1 MANSNKWSGYFK
13 VVSPAQQTTKMT
25 DSQEMADVGAY
36 NNYTW
41 YQRLIQGSASRM
53 TRYREYDLMDN
64 DVEVARALD
73 TIAEEMTGDG
83 NPNSHNPLDVEIL
96 TNEEDPIASQTIV
109 TVRAALRRWSRVH
122 DYENMLFH
130 IARLMIKY
138 GDVFFRKKKFQIHEK
153 WKFIHPKNVVAGLV
167 DANDA
172 TKVVGWQIK
181 TDVTKPRS
189 GGYSMPLGAKQDSQ
203 FQTEIVDAD
212 EIVRF
217 TLNNDMSDTAPFG
230 ESILRAVYRSH
241 KQKELLED
249 SVLIY
254 RIQRA
259 PERRAF
265 YIDVGKMPPQRV
277 KQYLEQ
283 IKNEIRQKKVPSM
296 MGGQENVDSVYNPQ
310 SMSEDFFFA
319 SRPDGRGSKVETLP
333 GGQGLGELADL
344 EYFQRKVWR
353 GLRVPA
359 SYMIEQQE
367 GGQIWNDGKVGVAY
381 IQELRFCIFVM
392 RLQSSLE
399 KVLDTEFKS
408 YLRSAGIQ
416 IDEQIYQ
423 IRLPE
428 PSNFGKYKQ
437 LEVDGQLLSA
447 YGTADGI
454 TYLSKRFILKRYLQ
468 LDDDEIILNE
478 RMLREERGMNPNDD
492 NVAVLYAPPPEPGMM
507 GGGFGGSPMGMT
519 SGNTAGGLPGAPGEG
534 LPPGPGGA
542 EGPGMGGGAGGGAAP
557 AGPAQ

>member
-109 TVRAALRRWSRVH
+109 TVRAALRRWSRIH

-138 GDVFFRKKKFQIHEK
+138 GDVFFRKKKFQPHEK
-153 WKFIHPKNVVAGLV
+153 WKFIHPKNVIAALV

-172 TKVVGWQIK
+172 TKVVAWQIK
-181 TDVTKPRS
+181 SDITKPRS

-203 FQTEIVDAD
+203 YQTEIVPVD

-296 MGGQENVDSVYNPQ
+296 NGGQESVDSVYNPQ

-399 KVLDTEFKS
+399 KVLDTEFKT
-408 YLRSAGIQ
+408 YLRSANIQ
-416 IDEQIYQ
+416 IDEQIYM

-447 YGTADGI
+447 YGTADGV

-492 NVAVLYAPPPEPGMM
+492 NVAVLYAPPAEPGLAM
-507 GGGFGGSPMGMT
+507 GGGFGGAPMGMS
-519 SGNTAGGLPGAPGEG
+519 SGNTGGLPGAPGEG
-534 LPPGPGGA
+534 LPPGPEGA
-542 EGPGMGGGAGGGAAP
+542 QGPGLPGAAGAGPAP
-557 AGPAQ
+557 AGPAA

>member
-1 MANSNKWSGYFK
+1 MANSKWSGYFK
-13 VVSPAQQTTKMT
+13 VVSPAQSTTKMT

-64 DVEVARALD
+64 DVEVSRALD
-73 TIAEEMTGDG
+73 TIAEEMTGEG
-83 NPNSHNPLDVEIL
+83 NPNSHLPLEVQIL
-96 TNEEDPIASQTIV
+96 TNEEDPVASQTIV
-109 TVRAALRRWSRVH
+109 TVRAALRRWSKIH
-122 DYENMLFH
+122 DWENRIFH

-138 GDVFFRKKKFQIHEK
+138 GDVFFRKPTKHER
-153 WKFIHPKNVVAGLV
+153 WKFVHPKNVVAALV

-172 TKVVGWQIK
+172 TKVVAWQIK
-181 TDVTKPRS
+181 VDITKPRS
-189 GGYSMPLGAKQDSQ
+189 GGYSMPLGAKQDTQ
-203 FQTEIVDAD
+203 MQTEIVPAD
-212 EIVRF
+212 ELVRF

-230 ESILRAVYRSH
+230 ESILRPVYRCH

-265 YIDVGKMPPQRV
+265 YIDVGKLPPQRV
-277 KQYLEQ
+277 KAYLEQ
-283 IKNEIRQKKVPSM
+283 VKNEIRQKKVPSIN
-296 MGGQENVDSVYNPQ
+296 GGQMEVDSVYNPQ

-319 SRPDGRGSKVETLP
+319 SRPDGRGTKVEVLQ
-333 GGQGLGELADL
+333 GGQGLGELSDL

-359 SYMIEQQE
+359 SYMIEQQD

-381 IQELRFCIFVM
+381 IQELRFCLFVM
-392 RLQSSLE
+392 RLQAALQYE
-399 KVLDTEFKS
+399 IDKEFKL
-408 YLRSAGIQ
+408 YLRVCGIQ
-416 IDEQIYQ
+416 IDETMYE

-454 TYLSKRFILKRYLQ
+454 TYMSKRFILKKYLQ
-468 LDDDEIILNE
+468 LSEDEIILNE
-478 RMLREERGMNPNDD
+478 RMLREEKGLNPNDD
-492 NVAVLYAPPPEPGMM
+492 DITQLYAPPVEPGAM
-507 GGGFGGSPMGMT
+507 GGGFGGSPVGMS
-519 SGNTAGGLPGAPGEG
+519 SGNGGMPGMPGEA
-534 LPPGPGGA
+534 GA
-542 EGPGMGGGAGGGAAP
+542 EGMPTGNEGAGGAAGGAGGAAP
-557 AGPAQ
+557 PAGGPAGQI

>member
-1 MANSNKWSGYFK
+1 MANSKWSGYFK
-13 VVSPAQQTTKMT
+13 VVSPAQSTTKMT

-64 DVEVARALD
+64 DVEVSRALD
-73 TIAEEMTGDG
+73 TIAEEMTGEG
-83 NPNSHNPLDVEIL
+83 NPNSHLPFEIQIL
-96 TNEEDPIASQTIV
+96 TNEEDPVASQTIV
-109 TVRAALRRWSRVH
+109 TVRAALRRWSKIHNWDNRLYDVG
-122 DYENMLFH
+122 
-130 IARLMIKY
+130 RLMIKY
-138 GDVFFRKKKFQIHEK
+138 GDVFFRKPNMYER
-153 WKFIHPKNVVAGLV
+153 WKFIHPKNVVAAIV
-167 DANDA
+167 DSNDA
-172 TKVVGWQIK
+172 TKVIGWQIK
-181 TDVTKPRS
+181 TDITKPRN

-203 FQTEIVDAD
+203 FQTEIIPAE

-217 TLNNDMSDTAPFG
+217 TLNNDMSDSAPFG
-230 ESILRAVYRSH
+230 ESVLRPVYRSH

-259 PERRAF
+259 PERRVF

-277 KQYLEQ
+277 KAYLEQ
-283 IKNEIRQKKVPSM
+283 VKNEIRQKKVPSM
-296 MGGQENVDSVYNPQ
+296 NGGQMEVDSVYNPQ

-319 SRPDGRGSKVETLP
+319 SRPDGKGSKVETLP

-359 SYMIEQQE
+359 SYMIEQQD

-381 IQELRFCIFVM
+381 IQELRFCLFVM
-392 RLQSSLE
+392 RLQSALAVE
-399 KVLDTEFKS
+399 VDKEFKA
-408 YLRSAGIQ
+408 YLRTCDIQ
-416 IDEQIYQ
+416 IDETMYE

-454 TYLSKRFILKRYLQ
+454 TYMSKRFILKKYLQ
-468 LDDDEIILNE
+468 LSEDEIILNE
-478 RMLREERGMNPNDD
+478 RMLREEKGLNPNDD
-492 NVAVLYAPPPEPGMM
+492 DITQLYQAPVDGGGPM
-507 GGGFGGSPMGMT
+507 GGGFGGAPMGMT
-519 SGNTAGGLPGAPGEG
+519 SGNTGMPGMEGMPGEQTGIPGAETTSA
-534 LPPGPGGA
+534 PPA
-542 EGPGMGGGAGGGAAP
+542 AANGAA
-557 AGPAQ
+557 AQAPRQK